1 MTKGIAPLLILLIVA
16 LIATV
21 GLSVI
26 KVRNKDT
33 EELTEQSVSEDSS
46 TPTPSSIT
54 GPVSSTSPTVAPSAN
69 PVPTSTCGVVT
80 SVSGPNPLAVNLAYS
95 VTPVNNSYMTGAQWD
110 FDGNGSWDTDLS
122 QSRGST
128 THTYPT
134 SGTYKVK
141 LRLQMSDGTFTN
153 TCSKNVTVP
162 QGFEVSLKGKIFRD
176 VNCNNTWD
184 PGEGYLSGVIV
195 NFFKIPEYSLYK
207 TLTTDSGGNF
217 NLSILLNS
225 GDSVTLSPG
234 PIALSGYKIRFKVPN
249 YTLNS
254 SSPNASTAIS
264 MVPASNIGSCPNP

>member
-1 MTKGIAPLLILLIVA
+1 MSKGFASLLILLVVA

-21 GLSVI
+21 GFSVI
-26 KVRNKDT
+26 VVRNEDT
-33 EELTEQSVSEDSS
+33 EEPAERSISEDSS
-46 TPTPSSIT
+46 TPIPSSTT
-54 GPVSSTSPTVAPSAN
+54 GPVFSISPTVVPSVN
-69 PVPTSTCGVVT
+69 PVPTSTCGIVT
-80 SVSGPNPLAVNLAYS
+80 SVSGSNPLAVNLAYS

-122 QSRGST
+122 QSNGST

-153 TCSKNVTVP
+153 TCSKSVTVP
-162 QGFEVSLKGKIFRD
+162 QGFEVSLKGKIFED

-184 PGEGYLSGVIV
+184 PGEGYLSGVTV
-195 NFFKIPEYSLYK
+195 NFFKVPEYSLYK

-217 NLSILLNS
+217 NLSVLLNS
-225 GDSVTLSPG
+225 GDSVTLNPA
-234 PIALSGYKIRFKVPN
+234 PIALWGYKIRFQVPS

-264 MVPASNIGSCPNP
+264 MVPASNIGSCPKP